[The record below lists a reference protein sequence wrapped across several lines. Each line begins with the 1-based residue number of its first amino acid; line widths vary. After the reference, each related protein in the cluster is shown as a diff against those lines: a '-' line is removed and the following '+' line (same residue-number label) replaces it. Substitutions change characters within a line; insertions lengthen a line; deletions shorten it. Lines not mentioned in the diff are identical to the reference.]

1 MKAFGFAALA
11 AVAAGLFALAPAAR
25 ADVPKAAILG
35 VSDGRLRSQIEQVV
49 GTAKQAPQSRFEA
62 RRRAQSAADD
72 VILVLRSEGYY
83 EYTVEPDVGAGDT
96 PQSVIRITPGPRFT
110 FTEANVVWDGGAP
123 VDEALRAGV
132 SSIGLAIGSPGRAA
146 DILAAEGRIVTAV
159 DKRGYADAKVDPREV
174 VVDHA
179 TRTVQTTFHL
189 AVGPRVTMDGIR
201 LVTKGRTHNA
211 YVNRLIPW
219 KRGAIYDPEAI
230 AELEKRLRETG
241 VYDSVAVSLAPDTEA
256 YQDGQ
261 RPVVV
266 TLTDKPR
273 STLEISATY
282 STAEG
287 SGVDGR
293 WNVYNKLGVGDT
305 ISFDLQVANI
315 LSKGEI
321 DFSLP
326 DFQKAGQTLK
336 LSTAVYKD
344 DTSAYLET
352 GVRLAS
358 DIQRKVGFLG
368 GGPNDYL
375 DVGLSV
381 DVSRDQEP
389 QINSAGALEIDYRR
403 LTTITTLFS
412 ANIDHSDDLLNP
424 KRGWRASA
432 TLEPTA
438 SFGDGPIDYVKAQ
451 AQISAYW
458 AFDAKGDTDLAGR
471 IHVGDI
477 LAGNIP
483 GIPASRRF
491 YAGGGGSVRGY
502 GYQDVGPRFPN
513 DTPEGGI
520 TLLEGTMELRQQV
533 YGPWAVAAFV
543 DSGVLG
549 QHETFDLSTVETGV
563 GFGVRYNL
571 GFAPFRFDI
580 AFPIEKR
587 SDDAAFQV
595 YISIGQAF

>member
-1 MKAFGFAALA
+1 
-11 AVAAGLFALAPAAR
+11 
-25 ADVPKAAILG
+25 
-35 VSDGRLRSQIEQVV
+35 
-49 GTAKQAPQSRFEA
+49 
-62 RRRAQSAADD
+62 
-72 VILVLRSEGYY
+72 
-83 EYTVEPDVGAGDT
+83 
-96 PQSVIRITPGPRFT
+96 
-110 FTEANVVWDGGAP
+110 
-123 VDEALRAGV
+123 
-132 SSIGLAIGSPGRAA
+132 
-146 DILAAEGRIVTAV
+146 
-159 DKRGYADAKVDPREV
+159 
-174 VVDHA
+174 
-179 TRTVQTTFHL
+179 
-189 AVGPRVTMDGIR
+189 MDGVR
-201 LVTKGRTHNA
+201 LVTKGRTHNS

-219 KRGAIYDPEAI
+219 KRGSIYDPEAI

-241 VYDSVAVSLAPDTEA
+241 VYDSVAVSLAPGAEA

-273 STLEISATY
+273 S
-282 STAEG
+282 
-287 SGVDGR
+287 
-293 WNVYNKLGVGDT
+293 
-305 ISFDLQVANI
+305 
-315 LSKGEI
+315 
-321 DFSLP
+321 
-326 DFQKAGQTLK
+326 
-336 LSTAVYKD
+336 
-344 DTSAYLET
+344 
-352 GVRLAS
+352 
-358 DIQRKVGFLG
+358 
-368 GGPNDYL
+368 
-375 DVGLSV
+375 
-381 DVSRDQEP
+381 
-389 QINSAGALEIDYRR
+389 
-403 LTTITTLFS
+403 
-412 ANIDHSDDLLNP
+412 
-424 KRGWRASA
+424 